1 MRRLF
6 ALTTFALVLA
16 VAAPAAH
23 AAPDRAAMDAAPES
37 AQGEMQLQVT
47 LDEAGQSGA
56 ASATVRVHASREV
69 IWPLITSCA
78 EELKIVPGLV
88 GCTVAETSADGSSQI
103 IRHVLDYSW
112 YVPRLRYDVRAT
124 YVRPVRVNIERIS
137 GDFLRLKGSWTLE
150 SDGEFTWAHYSV
162 DLAPGFWVP
171 NWLVRVALKRDLPKM
186 LRSLR
191 ARAEAS
197 AAARA
202 GDASRSADFA
212 AHDVALRNASQPR

>member
-6 ALTTFALVLA
+6 ALTTFALVIAGAAAAA
-16 VAAPAAH
+16 VAAAAGAAAEDPAPAN
-23 AAPDRAAMDAAPES
+23 AGAES
-37 AQGEMQLQVT
+37 PQGEMQVQVT
-47 LDEAGQSGA
+47 LDAAGQSGA

-88 GCTVAETSADGSSQI
+88 DCTVAATSADGSSQI

-124 YVRPVRVNIERIS
+124 YVRPVQVNIERIS
-137 GDFLRLKGSWTLE
+137 GDFLRLKGSWTLQ

-171 NWLVRVALKRDLPKM
+171 RWLVRAALKRDLPKM
-186 LRSLR
+186 MRALQ

-202 GDASRSADFA
+202 GDDHAPPIS
-212 AHDVALRNASQPR
+212 PRTAWR